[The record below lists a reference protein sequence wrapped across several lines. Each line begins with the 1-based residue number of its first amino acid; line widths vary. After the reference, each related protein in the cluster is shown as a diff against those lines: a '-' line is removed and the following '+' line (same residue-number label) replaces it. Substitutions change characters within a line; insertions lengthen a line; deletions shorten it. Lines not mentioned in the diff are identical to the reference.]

1 MSDDFDFS
9 AAYDEAGDDLEQSGT
24 ALREQYPVNQLDFD
38 ILFYD
43 AILDRSP
50 NYLDVLRC
58 QGGLLARKGLNERS
72 LELDRRLVSLVPD
85 DEVAHY
91 NLACNLAL
99 AGRPA
104 ESLEQLR
111 AALCLGYKD
120 FRYLTMDGD
129 LDAVRDT
136 DEYRSLGREFGFEAE

>member
-9 AAYDEAGDDLEQSGT
+9 PHFDDPADDAVHSGA
-24 ALREQYPVNQLDFD
+24 ALRERVPGSQLDFD
-38 ILFYD
+38 IRFYD
-43 AILDRSP
+43 AILDRAP

-72 LELDRRLVSLVPD
+72 LELDRRLVTLVPD

-99 AGRPA
+99 AGRVA
-104 ESLEQLR
+104 ESLLHLR
-111 AALCLGYKD
+111 TALQLGYKD

-129 LDAVRDT
+129 LDPLRET
-136 DEYRSLGREFGFEAE
+136 EEYQSLGREFGFEV

>member
-1 MSDDFDFS
+1 MSDDLEFSPDFD
-9 AAYDEAGDDLEQSGT
+9 DAGDDAEQSGT
-24 ALREQYPVNQLDFD
+24 ALRERLPANQLDFD
-38 ILFYD
+38 IRFYD

-72 LELDRRLVSLVPD
+72 LEIDRRLVSLVPD

-99 AGRPA
+99 AGRTP
-104 ESLEQLR
+104 ESLAHLR
-111 AALCLGYKD
+111 TALQLGYKD
-120 FRYLTMDGD
+120 FRYLVMDGD

-136 DEYRSLGREFGFEAE
+136 DEYRRLGREFGFEV